1 MRVFLVDAFT
11 RTPGAGN
18 RAGVVREAGHLEAA
32 EMQRIAA
39 WVAASETAFVVS
51 GPAEGRVRLRY
62 FSPEKEIAFCGHATV
77 AALHLLS
84 EQGLLARQGECLLD
98 CAAGSFRVELEPVD
112 ARRSRAWIVTPQY
125 PWTPSP
131 VPIETLMPLLGG
143 TAQMV
148 DRSLPV
154 LFSGHSLFVPVARR
168 GELWALFPRPG
179 ALAEA
184 TVAHG
189 IQGVFLFTRETVEP
203 GHAAQSRYFAP
214 AVGIPEDPVTGS
226 ASGLLAVY
234 LMTHGVLK
242 GPGPGERL
250 RARVEQGDAMGKPGR
265 VELELLGEPSG
276 GVRARIGGVAVTV
289 LEGALSA

>member
-1 MRVFLVDAFT
+1 MRVSIVDAFT

-18 RAGVVREAGHLEAA
+18 RAGVVLEAGHLEAA

-39 WVAASETAFVVS
+39 CVAASETAFAVS

-62 FSPEKEIAFCGHATV
+62 FSPGKEIAFCGHATV

-84 EQGLLARQGECLLD
+84 EQGLLPRQGECQLD
-98 CAAGSFRVELEPVD
+98 CAAGTLRVELEPVD
-112 ARRSRAWIVTPQY
+112 ARHSRAWIATPQY

-131 VPIETLMPLLGG
+131 VPLETLMPLLGG

-148 DRSLPV
+148 DGSLPV
-154 LFSGHSLFVPVARR
+154 LFSGHSLFVPMARR
-168 GELWALFPRPG
+168 DELWTLFPRTGP
-179 ALAEA
+179 LAEA
-184 TVAHG
+184 TVRHG
-189 IQGVFLFTRETVEP
+189 IQGVFLFTRETVEA

-226 ASGLLAVY
+226 ASGLLASY
-234 LMTHGVLK
+234 LVTHGVLK
-242 GPGPGERL
+242 APGPGQRL

-265 VELELLGEPSG
+265 VDLEVLGDSAGESR
-276 GVRARIGGVAVTV
+276 VRIGGVAVTV
-289 LEGALSA
+289 LEGELRA